1 MLECLT
7 NIIGITKEDTQC
19 LTGGL
24 SSETLEKL
32 KLSNSDRYL
41 DDLPG
46 GVHLKA
52 LRWIDGANNMATLAF
67 KARDQAIM
75 NLEADLTLGL
85 AEKYEQGKASY
96 IGTIGRASY
105 SGSLP
110 GGKRWQGI
118 RIVPVEE
125 SDAGVTLTRIQASFT
140 QGGTIPIYIIQAP
153 KNSVQGTVIYTANL
167 QATPN
172 AFSEFR
178 LPVPLYMPFMINN
191 YMDEVEYWVVY
202 DTLATG
208 VPFMP
213 KDTKIICSGCDGRA
227 ANILADYA
235 SIYGVTIDS
244 PDNLSDRTV
253 DIYSHGLI
261 LDVDIRCTTGQLFCR
276 EYDNRNAIALAM
288 AWAVWYKA
296 GELLAQEVRKSPDVN
311 RYTQM
316 SDEQLRNRAALFQR
330 EYSMRVQYLVNGI
343 DVKSS
348 NCYVCKA
355 VANQPVTGGIMA

>member
-7 NIIGITKEDTQC
+7 NIVGITKEDTQC

-24 SSETLEKL
+24 STETLALL
-32 KLSNSDRYL
+32 KESKSDRFL

-52 LRWIDGANNMATLAF
+52 LRYIDSANNMAKLAL
-67 KARDQAIM
+67 KARDQAIT

-105 SGSLP
+105 AGSLP
-110 GGKRWQGI
+110 GGKRWQGM

-125 SDAGVTLTRIQASFT
+125 SDAGITLTRIQAIFT
-140 QGGTIPIYIIQAP
+140 QGGTIPIYIYQVP
-153 KNSVQGTVIYTANL
+153 KNSVQGALIYTATL
-167 QATPN
+167 QAVPN
-172 AFSEFR
+172 SFSEYR
-178 LPVPLYMPFMINN
+178 LPTPLYLPFMINN
-191 YMDEVEYWVVY
+191 YMDEVEYWVLY
-202 DTLATG
+202 DTQATG

-213 KDTKIICSGCDGRA
+213 KDTTIQCSSCDSRSA
-227 ANILADYA
+227 DILKDYA
-235 SIYGVTIDS
+235 NIYGVTVDT
-244 PDNLSDRTV
+244 PDNLNDRTV

-261 LDVDIRCTTGQLFCR
+261 LNVDIRCTTGQLFCR
-276 EYDNRNAIALAM
+276 EYDGKSAIALAM

-296 GELLAQEVRKSPDVN
+296 GELLIQEVRKSPDVN

-316 SDEQLRNRAALFQR
+316 GDEQLRNRAATFQR
-330 EYSMRVQYLVNGI
+330 EYGIRVQYLIQGI

-355 VANQPVTGGIMA
+355 VVNQPITGAILS